1 MSDLRKEFEAWA
13 VSERHYCFSDLE
25 DKCSEGCPRGG
36 EYRHQGL
43 QDDWE
48 VYQAA
53 ALKRDAEIARLKLD
67 NGILQ
72 MTDKSLSDRN
82 AEIAALKA
90 AFSPRRWTKEQNQAW
105 HENIPNL
112 QSAFEALLAATYS
125 QEGKAT

>member
-1 MSDLRKEFEAWA
+1 MTQDELRKEFEAAYPMPEGIVRNQWGKY
-13 VSERHYCFSDLE
+13 SPF
-25 DKCSEGCPRGG
+25 DKETFLMTESLIYNVR
-36 EYRHQGL
+36 Y
-43 QDDWE
+43 E

-53 ALKRDAEIARLKLD
+53 ALKRD
-67 NGILQ
+67 
-72 MTDKSLSDRN
+72 